1 MSFPSPSSPRSPKPQ
16 AAPSRAALWTKR
28 AIDVLGS
35 AALLVLLSPLL
46 LAIGIAVRATSP
58 GEAIFRQRRIGKGGR
73 PFTIYK
79 FRTMVR
85 DAPRSSLGTTCYED
99 DPRITRLGKVL
110 RASSL
115 DELPQLANVLR
126 GDMSFVGPRPD
137 LPHHVERYREDQ
149 RRRLRMRPGITGW
162 AQVNGR
168 NGISWEE
175 RIALDLEYV
184 EGWSLRRDLGVLLR
198 TVRVVA
204 TRKGVTLPKK
214 LGERHDGTT

>member
-1 MSFPSPSSPRSPKPQ
+1 MPFPSPSRLVPPRPEG
-16 AAPSRAALWTKR
+16 APSRAGLWTKR

-35 AALLVLLSPLL
+35 AALLVLLLPLL

-58 GEAIFRQRRIGKGGR
+58 GEAVFRQRRIGRGGR
-73 PFTIYK
+73 PFTMYK

-85 DAPRSSLGTTCYED
+85 DAPRSELGTYCYRD

-115 DELPQLANVLR
+115 DELPQLVNVLR

-168 NGISWEE
+168 NGITWEE

-184 EGWSLRRDLGVLLR
+184 DGWSLRRDLAVVLR

-204 TRKGVTLPKK
+204 TGKGASLPRK
-214 LGERHDGTT
+214 LGERHERPN

>member
-1 MSFPSPSSPRSPKPQ
+1 M
-16 AAPSRAALWTKR
+16 
-28 AIDVLGS
+28 
-35 AALLVLLSPLL
+35 LLSPLL

>member
-1 MSFPSPSSPRSPKPQ
+1 MTFPSPPSPPSPP
-16 AAPSRAALWTKR
+16 AEAPLPRLPLFTKR
-28 AIDVLGS
+28 AIDLLGS
-35 AALLVLLSPLL
+35 AALLVVVSPLL
-46 LAIGIAVRATSP
+46 LAIGIAVRATSR
-58 GEAIFRQRRIGKGGR
+58 GEAIFRQRRIGRGGR
-73 PFTIYK
+73 PFTMYK

-85 DAPRSSLGTTCYED
+85 DAAQSSLGSYCYRD
-99 DPRITRLGKVL
+99 DPRITRLGRIL

-115 DELPQLANVLR
+115 DELPQLVNVLK

-168 NGISWEE
+168 NGITWEE

-184 EGWSLRRDLGVLLR
+184 EGWSLRRDLDVVLR

-204 TRKGVTLPKK
+204 TGKGVALPHK
-214 LGERHDGTT
+214 LGERHDRTT